1 MAYILYDYMS
11 RLGSTPTE
19 STLLDPHLLI
29 TQSGRR
35 VSDLARFVVNSNS
48 MKMDKLVQ
56 KMIDLFKYTYC

>member
-11 RLGSTPTE
+11 RLESTPTE

-48 MKMDKLVQ
+48 MKMDK
-56 KMIDLFKYTYC
+56 